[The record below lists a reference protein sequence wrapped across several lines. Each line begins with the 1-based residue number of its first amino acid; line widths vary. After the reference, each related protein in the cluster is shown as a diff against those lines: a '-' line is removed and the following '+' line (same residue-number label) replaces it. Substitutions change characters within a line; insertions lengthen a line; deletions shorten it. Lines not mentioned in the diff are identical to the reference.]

1 MMRERHSF
9 KYVAWRA
16 CAVVMLILCTSLA
29 AGRPPSVE
37 DPAGPTEPFPAQ
49 LTILFSGELNGK
61 LEPISCPTCGG
72 GLARRH
78 ALVRSIRFEQNPVVL
93 LECGD
98 VVQEVGAESEL
109 KFQTALLA
117 MNEMGYDALNIGEF
131 DVALGPRF
139 LTNMAQRARF
149 PLISANVAD
158 SNGQR
163 FFPAYTMIERVIG
176 GKRLR
181 VAVLGVL
188 SDRTADYLAK
198 QQQVEVTVLNA
209 DQAVATTLDRLKG
222 KADVRILLA
231 HAGAEEALSLAR
243 KHRELD
249 LVIYSHEANL
259 PAENEGSTEEQIVA
273 NAGGEGEHIAR
284 LDVSLDESLRRLS
297 HSFSS
302 LMLSDLV
309 PDSPDVRAM
318 LDSSMRLAID
328 RGFGV
333 SESVKQPVRGGYYVG
348 TNLCAGCHEEAY
360 RVWSESRHAKAF
372 APLRNKKRQSDAR
385 CLRCHA
391 TGYGFF
397 TGFES
402 EEDTPELANV
412 GCEACHGVGSNHGSN
427 PTTRYGRTS
436 RGNCKSCHD
445 KLNSPR
451 FNYST
456 YYKKIAHEAPKEQKG
471 EEKPGE
477 ESS

>member
-1 MMRERHSF
+1 MREQHSF
-9 KYVAWRA
+9 KYGTLRA
-16 CAVVMLILCTSLA
+16 CIVAILILCASLA
-29 AGRPPSVE
+29 AGRLPSAE

-78 ALVRSIRFEQNPVVL
+78 TLVRSIRLEQNPVVL

-109 KFQTALLA
+109 KFQTALIA
-117 MNEMGYDALNIGEF
+117 MNEIGYDALNIGEF

-176 GKRLR
+176 GQKLR
-181 VAVLGVL
+181 VAVIGVL
-188 SDRTADYLAK
+188 SDRAADHLAK
-198 QQQVEVTVLNA
+198 QEHVDVRVLDA
-209 DQAVATTLDRLKG
+209 DQAVASTLDRLKG

-259 PAENEGSTEEQIVA
+259 PAENERSTDEQIVA

-284 LDVSLDESLRRLS
+284 LDVSLDESFGKVS

-302 LMLSDLV
+302 LMLSALV

-318 LDSSMRLAID
+318 LDSSMGLAID
-328 RGFGV
+328 RGFPV

-348 TNLCAGCHEEAY
+348 TDFCAGCHEEAY

-402 EEDTPELANV
+402 EEGTPEFASV
-412 GCEACHGVGSNHGSN
+412 GCEACHGVGGNHVSN

-451 FNYST
+451 FNYSA
-456 YYKKIAHEAPKEQKG
+456 YYKKIAHEAPKQQKG
-471 EEKPGE
+471 ETEPQQDG
-477 ESS
+477 S